1 MVEPLAS
8 GRLAARLHMA
18 LFENRYRTHDLGL
31 LLLRVGIG
39 FMFTVHGYPKL
50 TGGLAAWTE
59 VGGAMKVVGLD
70 FAPAFWG
77 FLAAFAEAVG
87 GQLLALGLFF
97 RWTCV
102 LLLGTMTIAT
112 IMHLSKGDGFNDY
125 SHALESVFLFLG
137 LAFAGPGRFSLDQVL
152 FPAPRRLY

>member
-1 MVEPLAS
+1 
-8 GRLAARLHMA
+8 MA

-39 FMFTVHGYPKL
+39 VMFTIHGYPKL
-50 TGGLAAWTE
+50 VGGPETWAQ
-59 VGGAMKVVGLD
+59 VGGAMKLVGIN

-97 RWTCV
+97 RFACG
-102 LLLGTMTIAT
+102 LLLATMLMAT
-112 IMHLSKGDGFNDY
+112 VSHISSGDGFNGY
-125 SHALESVFLFLG
+125 SHALEAAFVFLG
-137 LAFAGPGRFSLDQVL
+137 LLFAGPGRLSVDQML
-152 FPAPRRLY
+152 FPGKRRLY